1 MINAQRKIKN
11 QFLIAIIS
19 ILILIPFNSIACGP
33 YGGSMENQK
42 VLKSKI
48 KEVTVFLK
56 GAQVHRSGNF
66 DIQPGVS
73 EVVFEGLSKYINTNS
88 IQAKGRGNFTILDV
102 RHSVRYPE
110 PKKQLDLGIPSHIK
124 KRIAQ
129 LKDSILDL
137 SFDLNEIRTS
147 KGSLELEKKI
157 LLNTKMYQGKAKGND
172 SIPLLIDGMRFFREK
187 LNDINRLTFV
197 LNKKEQ
203 KANSLKVDAE
213 AKLSELQKYKSLTQP
228 PVVNLP
234 PIQQVIVT
242 VSSKQTARASI
253 DINYMVSQAGWS
265 AHYDVRAKNT
275 TSPIKLTYKAKVYQ
289 QTGEDWKNIKLKLS
303 TNNPNKGNVKPSLPI
318 WYLDYYVQ
326 RNVIT
331 SNLSSIPQYSK
342 KSEIQEEEVF
352 ADKMVALNVLSEAKK
367 SSDYT
372 YMAENI
378 ANVEFNIDLKYNIK
392 SNGES
397 HLVEIQTSSLP
408 SKFYHTIVPKLDNEA
423 FVMVKISDWE
433 NLSLLPASANIFFDG
448 TYIGETYI
456 NPIQLEDTMKLSLGR
471 DASVMVKRT
480 KLKDDEKSQI
490 IGNNRIKTIHYELSL
505 KNKKQSA
512 IHLIVEDHVPVSKN
526 DEIKVEVE
534 EKGKASLNKQTGT
547 LKWNLNLAS
556 GGERK
561 LNFSY
566 SIKYNKDKPLLG
578 AL

>member
-1 MINAQRKIKN
+1 MINAQREIKN
-11 QFLIAIIS
+11 QLLILVIS
-19 ILILIPFNSIACGP
+19 ILIFIPFNSIACGP

-110 PKKQLDLGIPSHIK
+110 PKKQVNLGIPSHIK

-203 KANSLKVDAE
+203 KTNSLKVDAE

-456 NPIQLEDTMKLSLGR
+456 NPIQLEDTMNLSLGR

-480 KLKDDEKSQI
+480 KLKDDEKAQI
-490 IGNNRIKTIHYELSL
+490 IGNNRVKTIHFELSL
-505 KNKKQSA
+505 KNKKQSD

-526 DEIKVEVE
+526 EEIKVEVE
-534 EKGKASLNKQTGT
+534 EKGNADFNKQTGA
-547 LKWNLNLAS
+547 LKWNLNLVK